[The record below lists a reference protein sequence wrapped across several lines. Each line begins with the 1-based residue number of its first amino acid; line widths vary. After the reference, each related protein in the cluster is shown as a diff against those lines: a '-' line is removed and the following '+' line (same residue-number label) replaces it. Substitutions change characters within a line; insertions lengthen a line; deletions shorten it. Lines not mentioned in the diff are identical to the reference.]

1 MWWSRSSE
9 SPASETSGNIIGT
22 FTGVLTIISAAVS
35 VISGIFSLF
44 SNSKEKAEQLQYQYD
59 LQIKAIDAINQGLER
74 QLEITKQLYGPE
86 RISGYLKQLD
96 DIRVA
101 EEGVQAQLDKGK
113 VILTGNKETDDL
125 ISQYNS
131 GTLGNDYLKKTLD
144 ADVAAGKLTTTA
156 GKLLPDLEKLMDLG
170 KLDDSTKALVQS
182 LIDLQQQAIDT
193 RNALNEDLTGTSFD
207 SLTNDILQMF
217 QQGKTALTDFASE
230 FQTVMQTAILNSFKR
245 DYLENQLQSFYDDL
259 SGDISAHGQLSKDDI
274 AKLQQEYNTI
284 LQNAN
289 QQFQQLQQVTGVTLT
304 ATNSA
309 TASTNS
315 LTGAIQGMT
324 EQQADL
330 LAGQFGGLRL
340 TQLQTNDILT
350 KNMTDQLAEMRNQTL
365 VQKQIEA
372 NTREIRDVSN
382 QYLPYLK
389 SIDSSVSSSSLLNV
403 LRAYGR

>member
-1 MWWSRSSE
+1 
-9 SPASETSGNIIGT
+9 
-22 FTGVLTIISAAVS
+22 
-35 VISGIFSLF
+35 
-44 SNSKEKAEQLQYQYD
+44 